1 MSDASCPVC
10 RTMLYYSDISDIASL
25 SNASDASTIAFEDSK
40 FIATLKLIRH
50 HRDSRIIVASNWI
63 HPLLALKEKLFKDL
77 GITPLMISG
86 KVPLV
91 DRLDILNTFQNS
103 APGSDNSVL
112 LLSMSA
118 CSEGLNIVSAN
129 VLINLDLP
137 WNFSRLTQLYA
148 RIDRLGQSSDC
159 FFYNL
164 LAIDTID
171 SRIWDLVLR
180 KKDISDTVLN
190 GNGFVLKDLLSLLN

>member
-1 MSDASCPVC
+1 MTVASAIAKCRHKCCWTCWNAIFKNNSDGRRGLPVSDASCPVC

-103 APGSDNSVL
+103 ARAL
-112 LLSMSA
+112 
-118 CSEGLNIVSAN
+118 ITVSSCCLCPPAQR
-129 VLINLDLP
+129 VSTSYPLTSSLISTSLGISLD
-137 WNFSRLTQLYA
+137 S
-148 RIDRLGQSSDC
+148 
-159 FFYNL
+159 
-164 LAIDTID
+164 TI
-171 SRIWDLVLR
+171 R
-180 KKDISDTVLN
+180 
-190 GNGFVLKDLLSLLN
+190 